1 MKALYKM
8 SVAAALLGATFL
20 TPSCTN
26 LDETIYS
33 EVTADNY
40 YKSGDEVM
48 AALLR
53 PWGHFSGSMFAQ
65 APYLLQELTADGV
78 AWPQKGR
85 HGYDGGAWIRLHR
98 HQWTPIENEV
108 ERAWYLM
115 YMGIGLANNMLADI
129 ENIDF
134 EALKV
139 PISKEQAKAEMRTYR
154 AYCYWYLMDLYG
166 DVPITETIGEMNPA
180 TNTRKEVFDYVVK
193 ELTESIPSLSESKID
208 SYGRVSKWGAMALL
222 AKVYLNAE
230 VYSGTAHLDDCI
242 SVCNELQANG
252 GFVLDKN
259 WNDPFKADNDKVSTE
274 NIWVVAYDQI
284 YGKGMGWYLRWF
296 HYAHQSG
303 WNLKSGPWNG
313 LVCQPDFYVMFADND
328 KRKTEGFLI
337 GTQYPRKKDENGNY
351 YFDTNA
357 QPLLGSE
364 EYAGEPL
371 VLVKDIKS
379 MTEGEENS
387 GARSIKYE
395 VIEQSLGDQDNDWV
409 IFRYSDI
416 LFMKAEALMR
426 KNGNNAN
433 QEVVDLVNS
442 VRERAFDAADWEKAK
457 YTTATLTMDEFL
469 RERGREFAFEGC
481 RRTDMIRFG
490 KYVTTSWWDH
500 PASMKAEYNLFPVPS
515 KQLASNPN
523 LKPNAANSLY

>member
-1 MKALYKM
+1 M
-8 SVAAALLGATFL
+8 
-20 TPSCTN
+20 
-26 LDETIYS
+26 
-33 EVTADNY
+33 
-40 YKSGDEVM
+40 
-48 AALLR
+48 
-53 PWGHFSGSMFAQ
+53 
-65 APYLLQELTADGV
+65 
-78 AWPQKGR
+78 
-85 HGYDGGAWIRLHR
+85 
-98 HQWTPIENEV
+98 
-108 ERAWYLM
+108 
-115 YMGIGLANNMLADI
+115 
-129 ENIDF
+129 
-134 EALKV
+134 
-139 PISKEQAKAEMRTYR
+139 
-154 AYCYWYLMDLYG
+154 
-166 DVPITETIGEMNPA
+166 
-180 TNTRKEVFDYVVK
+180 
-193 ELTESIPSLSESKID
+193 
-208 SYGRVSKWGAMALL
+208 
-222 AKVYLNAE
+222 
-230 VYSGTAHLDDCI
+230 
-242 SVCNELQANG
+242 
-252 GFVLDKN
+252 
-259 WNDPFKADNDKVSTE
+259 
-274 NIWVVAYDQI
+274 
-284 YGKGMGWYLRWF
+284 
-296 HYAHQSG
+296 
-303 WNLKSGPWNG
+303 
-313 LVCQPDFYVMFADND
+313 
-328 KRKTEGFLI
+328 I

-426 KNGNNAN
+426 KNGNKAN

-500 PASMKAEYNLFPVPS
+500 EASMKAEYNLFPVPS